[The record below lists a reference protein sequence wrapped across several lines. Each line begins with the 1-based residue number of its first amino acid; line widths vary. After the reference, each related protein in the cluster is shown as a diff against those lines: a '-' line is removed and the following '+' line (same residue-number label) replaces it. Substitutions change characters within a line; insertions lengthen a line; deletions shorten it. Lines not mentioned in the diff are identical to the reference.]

1 MGGSKVAVLQ
11 VCPAVS
17 SLEHGLAPA
26 PPGAFVAQGAARLLW
41 WESGIA
47 VFNRGPRAY
56 CVQASTLGAGRP
68 RPQGALRRVKE
79 TRGCSVLRC

>member
-1 MGGSKVAVLQ
+1 MGGSKVAILQ

-56 CVQASTLGAGRP
+56 CVQTGTLALAIPGLRGLCAE
-68 RPQGALRRVKE
+68 LRRHMGAVF
-79 TRGCSVLRC
+79 